1 MEFVALLYLLILT
14 PELILLWMLITA
26 IRHLMK

>member
-1 MEFVALLYLLILT
+1 MEFVALFYLLILT
-14 PELILLWMLITA
+14 PELILLWMFITA